1 MATTKITLFGVSE
14 WVFILF
20 KLSESRSYRS
30 LRGKGARRKKMV
42 LKESEVKNTEVKPNA
57 LSD

>member
-1 MATTKITLFGVSE
+1 MAITKITLFGVSE

-20 KLSESRSYRS
+20 KFSESRSYRS

-42 LKESEVKNTEVKPNA
+42 LGKSEDVFEEVR
-57 LSD
+57 S